1 MKIAMLEVVTPLDVI
16 SWLILNGPSVREIV
30 KRDFGLGPI
39 TSII

>member
-1 MKIAMLEVVTPLDVI
+1 MKIAILNIVTPIYVI
-16 SWLILNGPSVREIV
+16 MRLISNGTSVREIV